1 MCRIETGLPKGDNI
15 MARFGIHL
23 SISGGLTNATSR
35 AVELGCDCFQIFSRN
50 RRTLKAKPLDPGEAN
65 SFRAAVVEAGLK
77 PVVIHANYLINV
89 ASPKDETYEKS
100 VSALT
105 DELRRAE
112 ILGADCLVLHPGNHL
127 GSGVE
132 AGSRRIA
139 SAIDRAYEDSGA
151 LVPICLENMAGA
163 GTEIGVSFSELR
175 SIIDISERGPF
186 LRICL
191 DTCHAYGGGYN
202 VATERGLDATLGELD
217 SAVGLDRV
225 MIVHANDSKGQLGS
239 GKDRHDHIG
248 EGSIGLAGFRAILAR
263 PELRRLPFVL
273 ETPVDA
279 PEDQVRDLAALT
291 ACAAGEER

>member
-1 MCRIETGLPKGDNI
+1 MRLLPDLQPQSSYFEG
-15 MARFGIHL
+15 
-23 SISGGLTNATSR
+23 
-35 AVELGCDCFQIFSRN
+35 E
-50 RRTLKAKPLDPGEAN
+50 PLDPGEAN

-132 AGSRRIA
+132 AGGSRRIA

-175 SIIDISERGPF
+175 SIIDISERGPISQDLPGHLPC
-186 LRICL
+186 LR
-191 DTCHAYGGGYN
+191 GGRIQCRN
-202 VATERGLDATLGELD
+202 
-217 SAVGLDRV
+217 
-225 MIVHANDSKGQLGS
+225 
-239 GKDRHDHIG
+239 
-248 EGSIGLAGFRAILAR
+248 
-263 PELRRLPFVL
+263 
-273 ETPVDA
+273 
-279 PEDQVRDLAALT
+279 
-291 ACAAGEER
+291 